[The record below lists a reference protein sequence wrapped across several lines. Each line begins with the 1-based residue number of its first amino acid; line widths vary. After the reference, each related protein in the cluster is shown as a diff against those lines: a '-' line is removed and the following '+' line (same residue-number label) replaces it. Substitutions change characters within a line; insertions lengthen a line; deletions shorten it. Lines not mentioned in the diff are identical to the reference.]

1 MNAIARGRPGK
12 ALKSHLFSLCSHFIT
27 VPPETHKSPRI
38 INQVSRWH
46 LMYVALNLCYYR
58 VHFMWHFL
66 SMVYPVTP
74 TDVLNKQI
82 LKVFLKWWPKKSLT
96 VKVSDSQ
103 SRDSGV
109 EANWVPPIAP
119 SLWIKVPMMEK
130 VYACCMGL
138 ECVGGASTP
147 QTQILSFTVA
157 LKDRHAQN
165 SDCISV
171 LHFCEVLNL
180 LKVSCL
186 FILINFH
193 HSVSQ
198 QLVHPN

>member
-1 MNAIARGRPGK
+1 
-12 ALKSHLFSLCSHFIT
+12 
-27 VPPETHKSPRI
+27 
-38 INQVSRWH
+38 
-46 LMYVALNLCYYR
+46 
-58 VHFMWHFL
+58 
-66 SMVYPVTP
+66 
-74 TDVLNKQI
+74 
-82 LKVFLKWWPKKSLT
+82 
-96 VKVSDSQ
+96 
-103 SRDSGV
+103 
-109 EANWVPPIAP
+109 
-119 SLWIKVPMMEK
+119 MMEK

-147 QTQILSFTVA
+147 ITQILSFTVA